1 MLKEDLKEAKRL
13 LYVCRDL
20 VGGPGSGGLLSHI
33 DGRLRDVA
41 VRTEWFES
49 REPFAR
55 IIANAVYERKV
66 EVEGEIGPVVIL
78 KQTVETNDSLA
89 IGKNVHELITKGFVF
104 V

>member
-49 REPFAR
+49 RETFAQT
-55 IIANAVYERKV
+55 ISDAIYARKV
-66 EVEGEIGPVVIL
+66 EVEGGIGPVVAL
-78 KQTVETNDSLA
+78 KQTLEVNTLQA
-89 IGKNVHELITKGFVF
+89 IGKNLNELNTKGRIFV
-104 V
+104 